1 MTSRGFNRCGRIT
14 PDAMSRR
21 ETDVD
26 EPESTVDEDGFDGSS
41 DDSDGEY
48 VEEGAAALL
57 LVVGIILFFFPEPF
71 TSLVGIGLIIL
82 GVATWLADYF
92 LG

>member
-1 MTSRGFNRCGRIT
+1 
-14 PDAMSRR
+14 MSRR

-26 EPESTVDEDGFDGSS
+26 EPESTVDEGGFDGSS